1 MVKVGDKVRFLNST
15 GGGTVRKFQSKNIV
29 LVEEEDGFE
38 TPVLTSDIV
47 VVEETNE
54 YNFVKGTPHKDVPE
68 ANKAVPERA
77 GQKYEP
83 VDFEETADGEQL
95 SVMLAFVPTDVRKL
109 QESKFDMYIVN
120 DSNYYVNFVI
130 AVEDEHGQL
139 NARHADMVEPQ
150 TKLLL
155 ETLSYDD
162 LNDLQNMRVQAV
174 AYKKHSYDFKPA
186 IDTPLTLRLTRFFK
200 MHSFVENDFFDEP
213 ALIENIVRR
222 DFSVADMLAA
232 PTSEQKPKPQRER
245 ISKPNQK
252 PELIE
257 IDLHI
262 NELIDNTNGLQPKD
276 MLDYQIEKFNEVMKA
291 NLKRKGTKI
300 VFIHGKGEGK
310 LRAEILRNLKLYYP
324 ACTAQDANFQKY
336 GFGATMVTIH

>member
-1 MVKVGDKVRFLNST
+1 MIKIGDKVRFLNST

-54 YNFVKGTPHKDVPE
+54 YNFVTGTPRKEETEKKPAPE
-68 ANKAVPERA
+68 K
-77 GQKYEP
+77 QKYEL
-83 VDFEETADGEQL
+83 VDFEETSEGEQL

-109 QESKFDMYIVN
+109 QESKFDMHIVN

-130 AVEDEHGQL
+130 AVEDDHGRL
-139 NARHADMVEPQ
+139 NVRHADMIEPQ
-150 TKLLL
+150 TKLML
-155 ETLSYDD
+155 ETLTYDD
-162 LNDLQNMRVQAV
+162 LNDVQNMRVQAV

-213 ALIENIVRR
+213 ALIENIVKK
-222 DFSVADMLAA
+222 DFSVADALLNA
-232 PTSEQKPKPQRER
+232 PTEEQKPKPQRQR

-252 PELIE
+252 PELVE

-291 NLKRKGTKI
+291 NLKHKGTKI